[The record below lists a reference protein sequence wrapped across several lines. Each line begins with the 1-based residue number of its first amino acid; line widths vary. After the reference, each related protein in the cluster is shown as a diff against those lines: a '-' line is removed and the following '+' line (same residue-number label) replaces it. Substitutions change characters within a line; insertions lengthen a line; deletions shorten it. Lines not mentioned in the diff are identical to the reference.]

1 MKGCVRSTTISV
13 GMGKGENNGFEI
25 IICSNVRMMNPPSG
39 HGAGVG
45 GAGEIAQSQWLLQ
58 DLQPL
63 SRLLLP
69 VPANQELL

>member
-1 MKGCVRSTTISV
+1 
-13 GMGKGENNGFEI
+13 MGKGENNGLEI
-25 IICSNVRMMNPPSG
+25 IICSGVRMMNPPSG

-45 GAGEIAQSQWLLQ
+45 GAGEVAQRQRLLQ

-69 VPANQELL
+69 VPTNQEML